1 MEDLDNLKATEL
13 TLGLPGTDAPE
24 KPSLASTTGATKRTN
39 EECFS
44 PAAKKQVVGW
54 PPVRSYRMNS
64 IRVRKMEA
72 EDSTGIYVK
81 VGMDGAP
88 YLRKVDLR
96 VYNSYKEL
104 MEALNY
110 MFKCFSLVEVEIIT
124 GEDPGQVSF
133 TRSPREV
140 EARRFVTQWGKGYN
154 PTEDATPKPEN
165 IETAGEGEGG
175 GGHAMQ
181 QLQHHQRSTGGPNAA
196 GPAPG
201 PLRRRC
207 EGTAMG
213 AITLDL
219 RPGFG
224 IGPFNLGMP
233 LHEAFAQVEHQP
245 NLYDVVHVKYLDEE
259 PLKLDIVISFPD
271 HGFHLR
277 FDPWSQRLRLIEVY
291 DVKRLQMRY
300 ANSLIG
306 GPSTLATFVA
316 VYALFGPTYPGT
328 YDQDRGIYTL
338 FYPGLSFAFPI
349 PSQYTYCCQN
359 GEVSA
364 ELPLEFP
371 DGTTPV
377 ACRVSVYDG
386 SSDSKVGVG
395 SLLDKAS
402 VPPLPAGS
410 LYMEEVHAKDVWT
423 ELGRP
428 CGIHQKQMK
437 EHFNLEILGD
447 GGRAAIQTQGYE
459 EWLYSYCY
467 SVPILSY
474 NTILTK
480 WDGER
485 MRFRPLHSSVA
496 AAYKPHPEARLLRRL
511 NPISFMAADPPPPPL
526 ESEEDPDE
534 RLCAALDSCSFSD
547 PPPLSPTEP
556 IGRPLS
562 GEIRVDRAWAH
573 WNRLGAPKL
582 VVAPMVDNSELPF
595 RMLCRKYG
603 AEAAYTPMLHSRIFS
618 ENEKYRSMEFTTC
631 KEDRPLFVQ
640 FCANDPDVL
649 LESAK
654 MVEPYCDYVDIN
666 LGCPQRI
673 ARRGNYGAFLMDNLP
688 LIKSL
693 VQKLS
698 QTLQVPVSCKIR
710 IFPNLQDTIAYARML
725 EEAGCALLAV
735 HGRTRDEKDGKKFR
749 ADWNAIKAVK
759 DAIGIPV
766 LANGNIRHMGD
777 VYDCLDHTGAD
788 GVLSAESLL
797 ENPALFAGF
806 RTREPKE
813 NNADEIKDNGGL
825 DQGDLVV
832 EYLKFCEQYPV
843 PWRMVRS
850 HVHKMLGDWFRIHPQ
865 VREELNAQSKLT
877 FEWLRDMVK
886 RLKQLGGGIPLY
898 TQANTAARGNS

>member
-1 MEDLDNLKATEL
+1 
-13 TLGLPGTDAPE
+13 
-24 KPSLASTTGATKRTN
+24 
-39 EECFS
+39 
-44 PAAKKQVVGW
+44 
-54 PPVRSYRMNS
+54 
-64 IRVRKMEA
+64 
-72 EDSTGIYVK
+72 
-81 VGMDGAP
+81 
-88 YLRKVDLR
+88 
-96 VYNSYKEL
+96 
-104 MEALNY
+104 
-110 MFKCFSLVEVEIIT
+110 
-124 GEDPGQVSF
+124 
-133 TRSPREV
+133 
-140 EARRFVTQWGKGYN
+140 
-154 PTEDATPKPEN
+154 
-165 IETAGEGEGG
+165 
-175 GGHAMQ
+175 
-181 QLQHHQRSTGGPNAA
+181 
-196 GPAPG
+196 
-201 PLRRRC
+201 
-207 EGTAMG
+207 
-213 AITLDL
+213 
-219 RPGFG
+219 
-224 IGPFNLGMP
+224 
-233 LHEAFAQVEHQP
+233 
-245 NLYDVVHVKYLDEE
+245 
-259 PLKLDIVISFPD
+259 
-271 HGFHLR
+271 
-277 FDPWSQRLRLIEVY
+277 
-291 DVKRLQMRY
+291 
-300 ANSLIG
+300 
-306 GPSTLATFVA
+306 
-316 VYALFGPTYPGT
+316 
-328 YDQDRGIYTL
+328 
-338 FYPGLSFAFPI
+338 
-349 PSQYTYCCQN
+349 
-359 GEVSA
+359 
-364 ELPLEFP
+364 
-371 DGTTPV
+371 
-377 ACRVSVYDG
+377 
-386 SSDSKVGVG
+386 
-395 SLLDKAS
+395 
-402 VPPLPAGS
+402 
-410 LYMEEVHAKDVWT
+410 
-423 ELGRP
+423 
-428 CGIHQKQMK
+428 
-437 EHFNLEILGD
+437 
-447 GGRAAIQTQGYE
+447 
-459 EWLYSYCY
+459 
-467 SVPILSY
+467 
-474 NTILTK
+474 
-480 WDGER
+480 
-485 MRFRPLHSSVA
+485 
-496 AAYKPHPEARLLRRL
+496 
-511 NPISFMAADPPPPPL
+511 MAADPPPPPL

-534 RLCAALDSCSFSD
+534 RLCAALDSCSFSE

-631 KEDRPLFVQ
+631 KVRCVCHLNELLLRLRKHLFLVVGLTVLPPFYDNLSLCYLVQEDRPLFVQ

-673 ARRGNYGAFLMDNLP
+673 ARRGNYGAFLMDDLP

-813 NNADEIKDNGGL
+813 SNADEIKDNAGL

-886 RLKQLGGGIPLY
+886 RLEQLGGGIPLY